1 MMSGNSG
8 DDDDYEM
15 ESAEEKLIS
24 IKTKLQQQKEILSG
38 ITNRI
43 IKIREETLVEEAGV
57 GSRRRKLERE
67 KRILQGNEDTIKELH
82 PGIED
87 YLDSLT
93 ESSIEVRKKSTGQIF
108 KGLDT
113 VAKTVSNI
121 RQRVEGK
128 SCSGKDV
135 ECQTMNIS
143 FYRDYKEPLDSEDE
157 RRLEKIQTLQIK
169 MLVSLHALEGSDN
182 IKPKV
187 GYIKC
192 ESQIKTE
199 KIKELRSKEN

>member
-1 MMSGNSG
+1 V
-8 DDDDYEM
+8 
-15 ESAEEKLIS
+15 
-24 IKTKLQQQKEILSG
+24 KT
-38 ITNRI
+38 TV
-43 IKIREETLVEEAGV
+43 REY
-57 GSRRRKLERE
+57 RRRKLERE

-93 ESSIEVRKKSTGQIF
+93 ESSIEVRQKSTGQIF
-108 KGLDT
+108 QGLDT
-113 VAKTVSNI
+113 VAKIVSNL

-128 SCSGKDV
+128 SCSGKNV

-157 RRLEKIQTLQIK
+157 RRLEKIQNLQMK
-169 MLVSLHALEGSDN
+169 MQASLHVLEGFDN
-182 IKPKV
+182 IKTKV

-192 ESQIKTE
+192 ESQVKTD
-199 KIKELRSKEN
+199 KEEN